1 MSSRDPIIITGSSGF
16 IGQYA
21 ISYLS
26 KSFNV
31 TGISLRNFTPS
42 QLAFQGVK
50 TIIHLAGMAHQ
61 MDKKYSDE
69 YFKINHRLTID
80 CATHAKKEGI
90 NHFIFIS
97 STKVYGD
104 HFNSYY
110 YDESSECRPTDPYG
124 ESKYLAERD
133 LLNMADENF
142 IVSIIRPPLVY
153 GVGVKGNLD
162 NLINLINNVPI
173 LPFSC
178 IQNQRSMVF
187 LGNLL
192 ELIIAIVKQRK
203 GGIFVAGDSSNYSTS
218 ELVYEISKSLGKKR
232 YFFSLPQPFRILLSK
247 FKPDLY
253 YRLFGNFVIDNKL
266 TNKSLNFVP
275 PYSFRQGIS
284 EMVHPYKM
292 NL

>member
-1 MSSRDPIIITGSSGF
+1 MSSKDSIIITGSSGF

-26 KSFNV
+26 ESFNV
-31 TGISLRNFTPS
+31 TGISLRNLNPS
-42 QLAFQGVK
+42 QLSFQGVK

-61 MDKKYSDE
+61 MDNKYSDE

-97 STKVYGD
+97 SAKVYGD
-104 HFNSYY
+104 HFDSNYF
-110 YDESSECRPTDPYG
+110 DESSVCIPTDPYG

-153 GVGVKGNLD
+153 GVGAKGNLY
-162 NLINLINNVPI
+162 NLINMINIMPI
-173 LPFSC
+173 LPFKG

-192 ELIIAIVKQRK
+192 ELIIALVKQK
-203 GGIFVAGDSSNYSTS
+203 KAGIFIAGDSSVYSTS
-218 ELVYEISKSLGKKR
+218 ELVFEISKSLGKKR
-232 YFFSLPQPFRILLSK
+232 YFFSLPKPVRLLLLR

-253 YRLFGNFVIDNKL
+253 SRLFGDYIIDNKI

-275 PYSFRQGIS
+275 PYSFRHGIS
-284 EMVHPYKM
+284 EMVQAFRK
-292 NL
+292 N